1 MSLEAARKTVFI
13 TVGSTGFDDL
23 VRITTSVSFL
33 ELVSSLGY
41 TRVLVQYGK
50 SHSIF
55 NGSVAKDIKA
65 SNGQYAKLSKIK
77 VDGYDY
83 KSSLRDDM
91 ENAELIISHAGSG
104 SILESLRLHKKLIVV
119 VNDALMNNHQNELA
133 VELSSH
139 RYLLYS
145 SVSDLL
151 ETLKSRRYEELV
163 PFPAHNENL
172 FVNILDEEM

>member
-23 VRITTSVSFL
+23 IHITTSVSFL

-55 NGSVAKDIKA
+55 KESAAKEIKIPNGRYLAP
-65 SNGQYAKLSKIK
+65 LKIT

-83 KSSLRDDM
+83 KDSLRDDM
-91 ENAELIISHAGSG
+91 EKAELIISHAGSG
-104 SILESLRLHKKLIVV
+104 SILESLRLNKKLIVV
-119 VNDALMNNHQNELA
+119 INDALMNNHQNELA

-145 SVSDLL
+145 SV
-151 ETLKSRRYEELV
+151 
-163 PFPAHNENL
+163 
-172 FVNILDEEM
+172 